1 MAVDGERETVA
12 SAWARR
18 HPGRT
23 PRPPLTRE
31 GIVAAA
37 MRIADAEGLPA
48 VSMRRIA
55 AELEARTM
63 SLYHHVARKEDL
75 FALMADAVASEV
87 VVPEPLPACW
97 REAISVLVR
106 QERAAAARHPWV
118 ADLRTM
124 QLEVGPHMLRHAEQS
139 LAALAELRL
148 SPRDAIQVSM
158 AVDHYVL
165 GHTMHERWNVFADA
179 DGVATERTPA
189 ALADSPVY
197 AELAAGGELPFLRA
211 ALGEAGDQGAAD
223 TFEQG
228 LTWLLDGIERDLGRG
243 ARGQ

>member
-1 MAVDGERETVA
+1 MAVDDERGTVA
-12 SAWARR
+12 SVWARR
-18 HPGRT
+18 HPGRA
-23 PRPPLTRE
+23 PRRPLTRE
-31 GIVAAA
+31 AIVATAI
-37 MRIADAEGLPA
+37 RIADAEGLAA

-55 AELEARTM
+55 TELDARTM

-87 VVPEPLPACW
+87 LVPEPLPASW
-97 REAISVLVR
+97 REAISVIVR

-148 SPRDAIQVSM
+148 SPRDAIEVSM

-179 DGVATERTPA
+179 DADGVATERTAA
-189 ALADSPVY
+189 ALGDSPVY
-197 AELAAGGELPFLRA
+197 AELSGGGELPFLT
-211 ALGEAGDQGAAD
+211 ALLQEAGDAAAAD

-228 LTWLLDGIERDLGRG
+228 LAWLLDGIERDLGTR
-243 ARGQ
+243 RQ